1 DLREDPPGRRIDG
14 LEGRARSRSGAL
26 PVDEHPPVEG
36 AQGCRAGIRHPASVL
51 VSAGGHLGKTI
62 VYLRSD
68 SGGAHRMR
76 TVATYLT
83 SRRNLAGSG
92 LALLAAALLMID
104 PVGPQGILLVM
115 GFYLAGVVAVR
126 GTPKFHRLGF
136 DPMHVQRCLSAEIAA
151 VAGRVPTDIWIRIQR
166 IELTIRAEILPRL
179 DCLPLGAPEL
189 YLVER
194 TASDFLPTAVETYLQ
209 LPGGYASS
217 AGPPTRSW
225 STSST
230 CSRPRCG
237 GSPRP
242 STAPTWTVCWHS
254 TDSSRIASD
263 GWTYQDDVGR
273 RKTGRIEI
281 GSNLQTPK
289 ASRSSRMKGSTKP
302 ITTSMPPMTAT
313 NACPAVAND
322 CPSPLRSHRLGCT

>member
-1 DLREDPPGRRIDG
+1 
-14 LEGRARSRSGAL
+14 
-26 PVDEHPPVEG
+26 
-36 AQGCRAGIRHPASVL
+36 
-51 VSAGGHLGKTI
+51 
-62 VYLRSD
+62 
-68 SGGAHRMR
+68 MR

-136 DPMHVQRCLSAEIAA
+136 DPMQVQRCLSAEIAA

-217 AGPPTRSW
+217 AGATAHQVLVDELDLLEAQMRRVAEVVHRADMDRLLAHHRFLEDRF
-225 STSST
+225 
-230 CSRPRCG
+230 SRLDLSG
-237 GSPRP
+237 
-242 STAPTWTVCWHS
+242 
-254 TDSSRIASD
+254 
-263 GWTYQDDVGR
+263 
-273 RKTGRIEI
+273 
-281 GSNLQTPK
+281 
-289 ASRSSRMKGSTKP
+289 
-302 ITTSMPPMTAT
+302 
-313 NACPAVAND
+313 
-322 CPSPLRSHRLGCT
+322 